1 MRSWSE
7 FQQGFVRTAKSFGFE
22 PGFALALS
30 AAFGEIAENVPDHSA
45 PTDCEMAAAIVGYFI
60 APGELHFAVGDLGR
74 GVLASLRENPLWA
87 SLKDSRNAILA
98 TLEQSATRK
107 AEHQEGTGF
116 KLALKSFVD
125 RNGILAVSSGDA
137 VARVGRDKDG
147 RHVVSGFA
155 PWLNGTCVAASC
167 FMKGTPTERAI
178 P

>member
-1 MRSWSE
+1 
-7 FQQGFVRTAKSFGFE
+7 
-22 PGFALALS
+22 
-30 AAFGEIAENVPDHSA
+30 
-45 PTDCEMAAAIVGYFI
+45 
-60 APGELHFAVGDLGR
+60 
-74 GVLASLRENPLWA
+74 
-87 SLKDSRNAILA
+87 
-98 TLEQSATRK
+98 
-107 AEHQEGTGF
+107 
-116 KLALKSFVD
+116 VD